1 MYGPNGFLRQVS
13 GRGGSR
19 LEVAATAERG
29 GDIRLRLRNS
39 GGEPVTATVRDL
51 SYGRDERRLTIAAGH
66 AEVLLWSL
74 RDSHHWYDLSVS
86 TAQHHWRLAG
96 HVEDG
101 RESISDPAN
110 VAPALT

>member
-1 MYGPNGFLRQVS
+1 MS

-51 SYGRDERRLTIAAGH
+51 SYGRDERRLRIGAGRTG
-66 AEVLLWSL
+66 ALLWRPS
-74 RDSHHWYDLSVS
+74 DSRHGYDLSVS
-86 TAQHHWRLAG
+86 TAQHRWRLAG

-101 RESISDPAN
+101 HESLSDPAN
-110 VAPALT
+110 VAPVPR